1 MKELPLFPLHTVLFP
16 GGELR
21 LRVFE
26 PRYLSMVR
34 DCTAGN
40 SQFGVCQ
47 IADGHEVGA
56 PATPASFGT
65 TAKIVDFNVDP
76 QGLLGIVVEGVQR
89 FHVRQARIRDNGML
103 VARVE
108 LFEEERGA
116 LRAEHS
122 LLASLLDKILEQAG
136 GKHAKAPPRLFDSA
150 PWVGYRLAELLP
162 LGGDQRQSLLQ
173 CECPHQRLNMLL
185 QWVPKL
191 TKE

>member
-1 MKELPLFPLHTVLFP
+1 MKEMPLFPLHAVLFP

-26 PRYLSMVR
+26 PRYLAMVR

-40 SQFGVCQ
+40 RVFGVCQ
-47 IADGHEVGA
+47 ISDGHEVGA

-65 TAKIVDFNVDP
+65 TARIVDFNVDP

-89 FHVRQARIRDNGML
+89 FHVRQVRIRDTGMV
-103 VARVE
+103 VAEVE
-108 LFEEERGA
+108 LLEETSSN

-136 GKHAKAPPRLFDSA
+136 GKHAKAPPRMFDSA

-162 LGGDQRQSLLQ
+162 LDNDQRQGLLQ
-173 CECPHQRLNMLL
+173 CSCPHQRLSMLL

-191 TKE
+191 TRE

>member
-1 MKELPLFPLHTVLFP
+1 MKELPLFPLHAVLFP

-40 SQFGVCQ
+40 RVFGVCQ
-47 IADGHEVGA
+47 IADGHEVGV

-65 TAKIVDFNVDP
+65 TAQIVDFNVDP
-76 QGLLGIVVEGVQR
+76 QGILGIVVEGVQR
-89 FHVRQARIRDNGML
+89 FHVKQVRIRDTGMV
-103 VARVE
+103 VADVD
-108 LFEEERGA
+108 LFEDEPST

-136 GKHAKAPPRLFDSA
+136 GKHAKAPARLFDSA
-150 PWVGYRLAELLP
+150 CWVGYRLAELLP
-162 LGGDQRQSLLQ
+162 LDNDQRQGLLQ
-173 CECPHQRLNMLL
+173 CACPHQRLSMLL

-191 TKE
+191 TRE